1 MSSELYQ
8 QVDPEDVGVSS
19 AYLGNIDTLQERYL
33 AENAYQ
39 GSVVLVARH
48 GKVCYF
54 KAFGKA
60 DEGIPMATDSIFRL
74 ASMSKVVAAAAVMQL
89 FEQGRIA
96 LHEPI
101 STYLPEFADM
111 KVAVVKDWQ
120 VTQLMTAEREITPHD
135 LLSMT
140 AGMTNTWW
148 HRIFEPSVYGC
159 VPQLYRDAGVMDDL
173 NAPPTTLEENIK
185 KLAQVPLI
193 ASPGTMYDYSNN
205 SVDTL
210 CRLVEVVSGLN
221 FDEYQQRHILTPLQM
236 HETWFF
242 PPKERTYSEVM

>member
-1 MSSELYQ
+1 MGTASYE
-8 QVDPEDVGVSS
+8 QVEPQDVGVS
-19 AYLGNIDTLQERYL
+19 APYLANIDRLQQRYL
-33 AENAYQ
+33 AEDAYQ

-60 DEGIPMATDSIFRL
+60 DEVDGEVVPMATDSIFRL
-74 ASMSKVVAAAAVMQL
+74 ASMSKVVAAVAVMQL

-101 STYLPEFADM
+101 STYLPAFANP

-120 VTQLMTAEREITPHD
+120 VTQLASADREITIHD

-148 HRIFEPSVYGC
+148 YRMFEPPVYGW
-159 VPQLYRDAGVMDDL
+159 
-173 NAPPTTLEENIK
+173 
-185 KLAQVPLI
+185 
-193 ASPGTMYDYSNN
+193 
-205 SVDTL
+205 
-210 CRLVEVVSGLN
+210 CRSCT
-221 FDEYQQRHILTPLQM
+221 RTPA
-236 HETWFF
+236 
-242 PPKERTYSEVM
+242 